1 MILIFRNES
10 EKKIMIKRIKN
21 EENVK
26 GFIVQ
31 NDVEKMLIHYSE
43 QVNGEK
49 NFQKPFM

>member
-31 NDVEKMLIHYSE
+31 NDVEKNANSL
-43 QVNGEK
+43 
-49 NFQKPFM
+49 

>member
-1 MILIFRNES
+1 
-10 EKKIMIKRIKN
+10 MIKRIKN

-43 QVNGEK
+43 QVKGEK
-49 NFQKPFM
+49 RISKIRLCSTY